1 MIWNNKGGVGKTT
14 LTYHMATEY
23 ARINQSKTVLVIDLG
38 TQPNASLA
46 LLGSLEAL
54 NYLMSQETTVSFYLH
69 LATSPFCFPCPENY
83 LTRVS
88 FFNAQIPENIILLCG
103 DSNLKMVGQSLDQT
117 RNASNLYHWRDV
129 ASSVFYLI
137 EGVKRIEAYNDLV
150 VFIDTSPSCSVLTE
164 MALLGA
170 ERLII
175 PVNADD
181 FSREAL
187 KDVLSFVYGIVVDQY
202 TRPIPFKLYRAP
214 LTFNDKARMLNLRL
228 PKIHLVINNR
238 VTMYA
243 SSPAKAFG
251 LMGDSIF
258 QVLRYAFKIYPWCA
272 YRELICFNPAE
283 DPMRDY
289 FEVFPDLHTVGIV
302 APHTGCPLA
311 NFFYLNV
318 PFLGETI
325 QLNRSQIN
333 CYLQSLQ
340 RLVEKL

>member
-1 MIWNNKGGVGKTT
+1 
-14 LTYHMATEY
+14 
-23 ARINQSKTVLVIDLG
+23 
-38 TQPNASLA
+38 
-46 LLGSLEAL
+46 
-54 NYLMSQETTVSFYLH
+54 
-69 LATSPFCFPCPENY
+69 
-83 LTRVS
+83 
-88 FFNAQIPENIILLCG
+88 
-103 DSNLKMVGQSLDQT
+103 
-117 RNASNLYHWRDV
+117 
-129 ASSVFYLI
+129 
-137 EGVKRIEAYNDLV
+137 
-150 VFIDTSPSCSVLTE
+150 

-187 KDVLSFVYGIVVDQY
+187 KDVLSFVYGIVIDQHK
-202 TRPIPFKLYRAP
+202 TPIPFKLYRAP
-214 LTFNDKARMLNLRL
+214 LTFNGKARMLNLRL

-251 LMGDSIF
+251 LMGDSIL
-258 QVLRYAFKIYPWCA
+258 QVLRYAFKIYPWCFA
-272 YRELICFNPAE
+272 GRELICFNPAE

-302 APHTGCPLA
+302 ALHTGCPLA
-311 NFFYLNV
+311 NLFYRNV

-340 RLVEKL
+340 RLVEKLELVSCEESGFRNPCDFYLWNPQYRPMNSVSHI